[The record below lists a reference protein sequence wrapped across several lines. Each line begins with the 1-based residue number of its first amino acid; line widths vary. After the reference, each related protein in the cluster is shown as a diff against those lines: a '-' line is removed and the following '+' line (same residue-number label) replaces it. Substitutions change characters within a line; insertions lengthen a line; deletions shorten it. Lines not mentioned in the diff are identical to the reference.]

1 MQQEGFMEQMSQAFE
16 QMGGA
21 MGADPEA
28 QARLK
33 AMMEGKSDSDKS
45 D

>member
-1 MQQEGFMEQMSQAFE
+1 MSQAFE
-16 QMGGA
+16 QMG
-21 MGADPEA
+21 GADPEA

-33 AMMEGKSDSDKS
+33 AMMEGASDPDKS